1 MNTNNDSGS
10 YGRRSVVKGLLGGI
24 GLGAMPRIAR
34 AQEVNTLR
42 VTMQPGMGSL
52 PFKIALEKG
61 LFEQQGIKL
70 QVTHGNDQTAYIQ
83 ALDKQFDVIMLV
95 MTTAVQAAAAGA
107 DIKVFGGMEALHE
120 TSSTLLVISN
130 KPHIQSMSDL
140 AREGGTVALPR
151 VTDLIKWLIEYDV
164 RKKGLS
170 VDKVNYVSV
179 PFAEMGDQLR
189 AGRVTATLS
198 AAGFFEPLLAEGF
211 KVIARYPQ
219 EALLASGAKLP
230 LSFAHCASST
240 SFANK
245 NPEVLAK
252 FQEAIGQGSRW
263 IASNNDEARYIFA
276 DWLGANRDTVKSN
289 TIPFYKVNVVE
300 ADVAAWLPLL
310 AEGGLLRRKFEP
322 SLLIPAV
329 FGGK

>member
-1 MNTNNDSGS
+1 MSANNNSGS
-10 YGRRSVVKGLLGGI
+10 YGRRSVVTGLLGGI
-24 GLGAMPRIAR
+24 VLGAAPRIAR
-34 AQEVNTLR
+34 AQEANTLR
-42 VTMQPGMGSL
+42 VTIQPGMGSL
-52 PFKIALEKG
+52 PFKVAQDQG
-61 LFEQQGIKL
+61 LFEREGIKL
-70 QVTHGNDQTAYIQ
+70 QVTQGNDQTAYIQ
-83 ALDKQFDVIMLV
+83 ALDKQFDVVMLV
-95 MTTAVQAAAAGA
+95 MTTTVQAAAAGA

-120 TSSTLLVISN
+120 TIPTLLIVSN
-130 KPHIQSMSDL
+130 KPQIQSMSDL

-170 VDKVNYVSV
+170 VEKLNYVGV

-189 AGRVTATLS
+189 AGRVAAVLG

-211 KVIARYPQ
+211 KAIARYPQ

-230 LSFAHCASST
+230 LSFAHFASSA

-245 NPEVLAK
+245 NPQVLAK
-252 FQEAIGQGSRW
+252 FQGAIDQASKW
-263 IASNNDEARYIFA
+263 IAANNDEARKIFA
-276 DWLGANRDTVKSN
+276 DWLGANPNTVKNN
-289 TIPFYKVNVVE
+289 TIPFYKVNVTE

-310 AEGGLLRRKFEP
+310 SEGGLLKRKFEP
-322 SLLIPAV
+322 NSLIPAV